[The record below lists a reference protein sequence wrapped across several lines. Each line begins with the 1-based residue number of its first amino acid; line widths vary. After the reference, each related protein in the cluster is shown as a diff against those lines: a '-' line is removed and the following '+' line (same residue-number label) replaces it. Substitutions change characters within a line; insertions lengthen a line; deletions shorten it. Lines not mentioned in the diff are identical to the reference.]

1 MAPLDWG
8 LGHATR
14 CIPVVR
20 ELLLQGA
27 EVWLAAGGAQA
38 TLLKEAFPSLPL
50 LNLPGYQVDYAKTK
64 RGLVFRLL
72 LQVPRI
78 LNTIRQEHRWL
89 KKAVSQYQFDA
100 VISDNR
106 FGLWHN
112 TIPCIFITHQLRI
125 SVPGSRFIEDR
136 VQKINYRYI
145 NRFTACWVPDEI
157 QAPGLAG
164 ALSHPEKMP
173 AVEVSYIGPLS
184 RFEKKESPEQP
195 DHLLVL
201 LSGPEPQRTLLE
213 EKVLAELAHYHGTA
227 TLVRGL
233 PGNSSMLPS
242 TNMIRIFNHLP
253 AAELNEELQKAHWVI
268 CRSGYSSVMDLA
280 IMGKKSIQIPTP
292 GQTEQEYL
300 AGLYQQQQAAFTVTQ
315 EQFSLTSVLKEA
327 EQFDY
332 RPFPLSGKNE
342 LPPVISRFLASL
354 Q

>member
-27 EVWLAAGGAQA
+27 EVWLAAGGSQA
-38 TLLKEAFPSLPL
+38 SLLKEAFPTLPL

-78 LNTIRQEHRWL
+78 LNTIRQEHQWL
-89 KKAVSQYQFDA
+89 KKTVNRYQIDA

-106 FGLWHN
+106 FGLWHKK
-112 TIPCIFITHQLRI
+112 IPCIFITHQLRI
-125 SVPGSRFIEDR
+125 QVPGSRFIEEQL
-136 VQKINYRYI
+136 QKINYRYI
-145 NRFTACWVPDEI
+145 NRFTASWVPDELK
-157 QAPGLAG
+157 APGLAG

-184 RFEKKESPEQP
+184 RFEKMEIPEHS
-195 DHLLVL
+195 DHLLIL
-201 LSGPEPQRTLLE
+201 LSGPEPQRSLLE
-213 EKVLAELAHYHGTA
+213 EKVLTELAHYHGTA

-253 AAELNEELQKAHWVI
+253 SESLNEALQKAHWVI

-280 IMGKKSIQIPTP
+280 ILGKKSVQIPTP

-300 AGLYQQQQAAFTVTQ
+300 ATLYHQQQTAYTVTQ
-315 EQFSLTSVLKEA
+315 EHFSLTAALKEA
-327 EQFDY
+327 EQFHY
-332 RPFPLSGKNE
+332 RPFPLSGNNE
-342 LPPVISRFLASL
+342 LRPVISRFLASL

>member
-14 CIPVVR
+14 CIPLIR
-20 ELLLQGA
+20 ELLDQGA
-27 EVWLAAGGAQA
+27 DVWLATNGAQA
-38 TLLKEAFPSLPL
+38 TLLKEAFPTLPL
-50 LNLPGYQVDYAKTK
+50 LNLPGYQVEYAKTK
-64 RGLVFRLL
+64 KGLIFRLL

-78 LNTIRQEHRWL
+78 LNAIWQEQRWL
-89 KKAVSQYQFDA
+89 KKTVDQYQFDA

-106 FGLWHN
+106 FGLWHKK
-112 TIPCIFITHQLRI
+112 IPCIFITHQLRI
-125 SVPGSRFIEDR
+125 RVPGSRFVEER

-145 NRFTACWVPDEI
+145 NRFSACWVPDEA

-164 ALSHPEKMP
+164 VLSHPEKQP
-173 AVEVSYIGPLS
+173 AIPVSYIGPLS
-184 RFEKKESPEQP
+184 RFEKKAIPEQP

-213 EKVLAELAHYHGTA
+213 EKILAELVHYTGTA

-233 PGNSSMLPS
+233 PGNHSMLPS
-242 TNMIRIFNHLP
+242 TNMIRIYNHLP
-253 AAELNEELQKAHWVI
+253 AAQLNEELYKAQLVI

-280 IMGKKSIQIPTP
+280 ILGRKSILIPTP

-300 AGLYQQQQAAFTVTQ
+300 AALYQKQQTALTAEQDHFSLSTAMTEAD
-315 EQFSLTSVLKEA
+315 QFS
-327 EQFDY
+327 Y
-332 RPFPLSGKNE
+332 RSFPLSGKNE

>member
-20 ELLLQGA
+20 ELLDQGA
-27 EVWLAAGGAQA
+27 EVWLAASGAQA
-38 TLLKEAFPSLPL
+38 TVLKEAFPALPL

-64 RGLVFRLL
+64 RGLIFRLL

-78 LNTIRQEHRWL
+78 LNAIRQEHRWL
-89 KKAVSQYQFDA
+89 KKAVEQYQFDA

-106 FGLWHN
+106 FGLWHKK
-112 TIPCIFITHQLRI
+112 IPSIFISHQLRI
-125 SVPGSRFIEDR
+125 QVPGSRFVEDR

-145 NRFTACWVPDEI
+145 NRFTACWVPDDAQ
-157 QAPGLAG
+157 QAGLAG

-173 AVEVSYIGPLS
+173 AVPVSYFGPLS
-184 RFEKKESPEQP
+184 RFEKKAIPEQP

-201 LSGPEPQRTLLE
+201 LSGPEPQRSLLE
-213 EKVLAELAHYHGTA
+213 EKILAELVHYQGTA

-253 AAELNEELQKAHWVI
+253 SAELNEALHKAGLVI

-280 IMGKKSIQIPTP
+280 ILGKKSIQIPTP

-300 AGLYQQQQAAFTVTQ
+300 ASLYHQQQTAYTVTQ
-315 EQFSLTSVLKEA
+315 EHFSLTAALKEA
-327 EQFDY
+327 AQFHY

-342 LPPVISRFLASL
+342 LHPVISRFLASL